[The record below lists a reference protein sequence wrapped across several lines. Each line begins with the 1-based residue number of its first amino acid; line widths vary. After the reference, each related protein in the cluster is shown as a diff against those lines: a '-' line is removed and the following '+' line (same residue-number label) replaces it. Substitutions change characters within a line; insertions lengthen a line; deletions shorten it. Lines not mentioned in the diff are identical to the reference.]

1 MLPRESYLFGGTWP
15 KPCQGSV
22 PAALA
27 LASDFSFCFQYKGG
41 PSLVLR
47 RPIEI
52 TALTGKVD
60 FPSFRLRD
68 KSGLHD
74 CDIKALNA
82 MTAEGIYDSAFAR
95 GTSVRVAERAFLER
109 FMAEW
114 NYHHKLQPEQL
125 AYTDAVAVVEKVG
138 FYHGGDVLYNLKDVP
153 RIWHER
159 CLRAASPTSADTRV
173 SESRII

>member
-1 MLPRESYLFGGTWP
+1 
-15 KPCQGSV
+15 
-22 PAALA
+22 
-27 LASDFSFCFQYKGG
+27 
-41 PSLVLR
+41 
-47 RPIEI
+47 
-52 TALTGKVD
+52 
-60 FPSFRLRD
+60 
-68 KSGLHD
+68 
-74 CDIKALNA
+74 

-125 AYTDAVAVVEKVG
+125 AYADAVAVVEKVG

-153 RIWHER
+153 GIWQER

-173 SESRII
+173 SESSII